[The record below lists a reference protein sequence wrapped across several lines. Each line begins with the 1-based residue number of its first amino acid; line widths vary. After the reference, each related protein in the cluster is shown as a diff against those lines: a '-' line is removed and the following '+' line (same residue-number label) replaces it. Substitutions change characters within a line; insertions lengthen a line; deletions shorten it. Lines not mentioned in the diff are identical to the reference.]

1 MKAMPQQ
8 RNQKLSPDVVDAP
21 VGVPARRGRP
31 RSDAA
36 AAAVLAAAYRLTA
49 ERGLRGAT
57 LDAIA
62 AESGVSKVTIYK
74 WWNGRTLLLIDAFLE
89 QATRLLPLRADID
102 PVRAITLH
110 ATRYVKALKGE
121 FGDVQR
127 AVLAECMT
135 EGGGENLFYER
146 YLRSRRKL
154 GCEIIARGQREGSVR
169 AGEPPETLY
178 DRIYGPI
185 FYRFL
190 LGLPKLDQAFVQT
203 LVASTLQP

>member
-1 MKAMPQQ
+1 MPPS
-8 RNQKLSPDVVDAP
+8 KKPAP
-21 VGVPARRGRP
+21 EAAPARRGRP
-31 RSDAA
+31 RSGDS

-74 WWNGRTLLLIDAFLE
+74 WWSGRTLLLVDAFLE
-89 QATRLLPLRADID
+89 RARQQLPLREDVD
-102 PVRAITLH
+102 PVRAITQH
-110 ATRYVKALKGE
+110 ATRYVAALKGE
-121 FGDVQR
+121 FGDVLR
-127 AVLAECMT
+127 AVLAECMAD
-135 EGGGENLFYER
+135 GGGQQLFYER

-154 GCEIIARGQREGSVR
+154 ACEIIERGQRAGAVR
-169 AGEPPETLY
+169 TDVSAEALY

-190 LGLPKLDQAFVQT
+190 FGLPKLDRAFVQD
-203 LVASTLQP
+203 LVTSTLQP